1 MYTPAIISLHVGI
14 KRNITLS
21 NICEA
26 APRSMLSATNGFNRL
41 PEVHFKFSFNP
52 ICKWTM
58 FFLTSASSGLLK
70 SREISDGPE
79 QEFQLCFADLTR
91 GF

>member
-1 MYTPAIISLHVGI
+1 MYAPAIISLHVGI

-26 APRSMLSATNGFNRL
+26 APRPMLSATNGFNRL

-52 ICKWTM
+52 ICK
-58 FFLTSASSGLLK
+58 
-70 SREISDGPE
+70 
-79 QEFQLCFADLTR
+79 
-91 GF
+91 